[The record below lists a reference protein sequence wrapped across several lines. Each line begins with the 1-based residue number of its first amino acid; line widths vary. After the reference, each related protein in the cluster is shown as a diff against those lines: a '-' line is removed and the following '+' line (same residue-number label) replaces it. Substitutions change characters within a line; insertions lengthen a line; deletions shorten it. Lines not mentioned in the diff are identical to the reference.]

1 MLFLL
6 SQEPADVL
14 HDVIVSR
21 HNRPVDDYRRL
32 TDRVCY
38 PRRFAAAKWVHQ
50 ESGDWDI
57 ATNAANAESAQSE
70 EAWPH
75 FRCKRRRVVEQVSSC
90 FNFIRRILLL
100 QNSLLL

>member
-38 PRRFAAAKWVHQ
+38 P
-50 ESGDWDI
+50 
-57 ATNAANAESAQSE
+57 
-70 EAWPH
+70 
-75 FRCKRRRVVEQVSSC
+75 
-90 FNFIRRILLL
+90 
-100 QNSLLL
+100 